1 MKRITITNPVNYKMY
16 IIILRQYATHFGN
29 TTITSI
35 DTVDEAVSTLPSYS

>member
-29 TTITSI
+29 TSI